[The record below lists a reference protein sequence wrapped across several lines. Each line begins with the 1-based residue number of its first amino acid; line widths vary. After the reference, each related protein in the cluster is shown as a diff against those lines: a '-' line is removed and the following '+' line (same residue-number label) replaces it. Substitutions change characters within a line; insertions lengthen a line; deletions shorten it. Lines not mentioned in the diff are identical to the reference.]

1 MFCHTKLIGL
11 IGRQMNNTCWPLYLP
26 VSVILVEGLFKIKW
40 LDSYRDMNPVL
51 DNLFFQI
58 MLHASLNLCCKTTTN
73 LRSCNWGLT
82 VLITLLILRMRI
94 DFRGWLL
101 ILDGWCF
108 ERVASILQIK
118 LMCLLI
124 NSEVSLIWMR
134 LSLGWWEL
142 ILIEIGVERR
152 ALNEVL
158 FTLELFFA
166 LVWLVWCAFHYGRGR
181 MGCEV

>member
-11 IGRQMNNTCWPLYLP
+11 IGRQVNNTFWPLHLP

-40 LDSYRDMNPVL
+40 LDSHRDMNPVL

-58 MLHASLNLCCKTTTN
+58 MFHAGLNLCSKTPSDLT
-73 LRSCNWGLT
+73 SCNWGLT
-82 VLITLLILRMRI
+82 ALIILLALRMRI
-94 DFRGWLL
+94 DFRRWLL
-101 ILDGWCF
+101 ILDGRCF

-118 LMCLLI
+118 LICLLI
-124 NSEVSLIWMR
+124 SSEVGLLEMS
-134 LSLGWWEL
+134 LSLGRREL
-142 ILIEIGVERR
+142 ILIEVDVERR
-152 ALNEVL
+152 TLNEVL

-166 LVWLVWCAFHYGRGR
+166 LVWLVWCALHYGRGR